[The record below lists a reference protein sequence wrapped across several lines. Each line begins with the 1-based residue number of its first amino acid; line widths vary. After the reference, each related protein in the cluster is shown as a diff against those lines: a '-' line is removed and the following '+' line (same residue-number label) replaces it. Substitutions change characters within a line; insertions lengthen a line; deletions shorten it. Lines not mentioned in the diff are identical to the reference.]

1 MFYYSREGLD
11 AVLREIWR
19 TTSNSQ
25 QLLSQ
30 VLHILLTSTDSV
42 DTNLC
47 CQIPPVDFFYAV
59 YNDDWHHESIL
70 KNVVSE
76 LVCQRWDVHE
86 SRSVRA
92 RNCPMNPSPRS
103 GFGVK
108 LCGKAWNVVEE
119 IILWIPHCAAL
130 MTSKE
135 NILLHADKNHTNQN
149 YDKRNIRNIMLGKK
163 ESKSNSVSESNFDV
177 FC

>member
-11 AVLREIWR
+11 VVLREIWR
-19 TTSNSQ
+19 STSNSQ

-42 DTNLC
+42 DPNLC
-47 CQIPPVDFFYAV
+47 CQIPPVNLFYAV
-59 YNDDWHHESIL
+59 DNDDRHHESIV

-76 LVCQRWDVHE
+76 LMCQRFVVLE
-86 SRSVRA
+86 SRIVRA

-130 MTSKE
+130 KTCKE
-135 NILLHADKNHTNQN
+135 NILLHTD
-149 YDKRNIRNIMLGKK
+149 
-163 ESKSNSVSESNFDV
+163 
-177 FC
+177 